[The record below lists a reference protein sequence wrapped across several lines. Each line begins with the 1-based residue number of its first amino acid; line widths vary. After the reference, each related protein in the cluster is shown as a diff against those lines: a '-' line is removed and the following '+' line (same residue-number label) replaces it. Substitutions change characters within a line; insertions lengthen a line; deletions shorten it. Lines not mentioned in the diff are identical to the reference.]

1 LTRVDEDLLTV
12 VCGGLIKTL
21 DDVDMIRLL
30 FLPFDILCGGYVSNG
45 RFCGVN
51 G

>member
-1 LTRVDEDLLTV
+1 
-12 VCGGLIKTL
+12 
-21 DDVDMIRLL
+21 MIRLL

-51 G
+51 GW